1 MTKLLIFLTILPG
14 ARAVHEDVVL
24 TAVSLGRQD
33 VPDHFPY
40 QLLSEGFAVLQLKLQ
55 NNSTEEWTVAVDD
68 VEVFSKK
75 GKRMERALPT
85 EITPKILKYY
95 TGITGYSGHPE
106 EKTVREEMYRE
117 RVVGVRTGQPIVSL
131 DTVEGLK
138 NVLESH
144 QLHDSKLAP
153 GETLEAF
160 YYLKSQES
168 GNKLSGG
175 WLVLRGKKAE
185 F

>member
-1 MTKLLIFLTILPG
+1 
-14 ARAVHEDVVL
+14 
-24 TAVSLGRQD
+24 
-33 VPDHFPY
+33 
-40 QLLSEGFAVLQLKLQ
+40 
-55 NNSTEEWTVAVDD
+55 
-68 VEVFSKK
+68 
-75 GKRMERALPT
+75 MERALPT

-144 QLHDSKLAP
+144 QLHDSTLAP

-168 GNKLSGG
+168 GSKLSGG